1 MGKTTSKRNVER
13 HDPLHVELAD
23 NPDQGMRRKT
33 VRQKFVERNQRDETV
48 EVPTDPL
55 LLLCIVMLT
64 LDRH

>member
-1 MGKTTSKRNVER
+1 MGKTSSKRNVER

-48 EVPTDPL
+48 EVQTSL
-55 LLLCIVMLT
+55 YYYYALSY
-64 LDRH
+64 

>member
-48 EVPTDPL
+48 EVPTNQPIL
-55 LLLCIVMLT
+55 YYYYALLC
-64 LDRH
+64 